1 MGVYVRILLRIPRKK
16 IGGSK
21 TISIDVLSMFHVK
34 HFF

>member
-1 MGVYVRILLRIPRKK
+1 MGVYVRILFKNSRKK

-21 TISIDVLSMFHVK
+21 TISIDVSSMFHVK